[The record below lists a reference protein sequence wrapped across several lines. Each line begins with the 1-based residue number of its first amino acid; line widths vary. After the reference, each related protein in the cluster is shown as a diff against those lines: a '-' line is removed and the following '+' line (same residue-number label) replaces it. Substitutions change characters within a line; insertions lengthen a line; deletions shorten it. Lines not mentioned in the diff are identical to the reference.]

1 MNHPTFKPLR
11 RRALLSLGLDIFNIK
26 PGAKVQMASTSRG
39 KIVAEVGSFNAGLEQ
54 LEALVGHLQLQLF
67 ITADP
72 ALENLAR
79 DIETLDGIAAQATA
93 LSTLAKSIKSM
104 QEN

>member
-1 MNHPTFKPLR
+1 MNHPEFKPLR

-26 PGAKVQMASTSRG
+26 PGAKVQMASASHG
-39 KIVAEVGSFNAGLEQ
+39 KIVAEVESFNAGLNQ
-54 LEALVGHLQLQLF
+54 LETLVSHLPLF

-72 ALENLAR
+72 ALDGLLN

-93 LSTLAKSIKSM
+93 LSVLAKSIKSM

>member
-1 MNHPTFKPLR
+1 MNHPTFKPLGH
-11 RRALLSLGLDIFNIK
+11 RALLSLGLDILNIK
-26 PGAKVQMASTSRG
+26 PGAKVQMASASRG
-39 KIVAEVGSFNAGLEQ
+39 KIIAEVESFNTGLNQ
-54 LEALVGHLQLQLF
+54 LEALVSHLPLF

-93 LSTLAKSIKSM
+93 LSTLAKSIKAM